1 MANPTPIPP
10 INLLGK
16 GGDNRANLTP
26 FKPGE
31 RRVGRAKGTPNRIS
45 NIPNRLP
52 EFMQRLFRAAE
63 SLGYLRQG
71 LVTDKDGN
79 PEVDANGTP
88 TGRMDWVAT
97 GEDGFDGY
105 LKWLGKT
112 NSTAFVALIKSMVP
126 HQVNVRTE
134 KAEPE
139 KYRTVEEVAG
149 QHKVGLVQRC
159 RGKTVTL
166 LHALLSATATMAL
179 AKAVSPCLGNIR

>member
-1 MANPTPIPP
+1 
-10 INLLGK
+10 
-16 GGDNRANLTP
+16 
-26 FKPGE
+26 
-31 RRVGRAKGTPNRIS
+31 
-45 NIPNRLP
+45 
-52 EFMQRLFRAAE
+52 MQRLFRAAE
-63 SLGYLRQG
+63 SRGYLRQG

-139 KYRTVEEVAG
+139 KYRTVEEVEADLRAG
-149 QHKVGLVQRC
+149 GYSDEKIAYLLSDLRPK
-159 RGKTVTL
+159 KTVSDVGGGAVNGGPEAMPPSA
-166 LHALLSATATMAL
+166 ALKQDVGGDYIDEDGVLR
-179 AKAVSPCLGNIR
+179 KG

>member
-10 INLLGK
+10 TPGGNLLGK

-52 EFMQRLFRAAE
+52 EFMQRLFKAAE

-112 NSTAFVALIKSMVP
+112 NSTAFVDLIKSMVP

-139 KYRTVEEVAG
+139 KYRTVEEVEADLRAG
-149 QHKVGLVQRC
+149 GYSDVNCPPELV
-159 RGKTVTL
+159 VL
-166 LHALLSATATMAL
+166 M
-179 AKAVSPCLGNIR
+179 